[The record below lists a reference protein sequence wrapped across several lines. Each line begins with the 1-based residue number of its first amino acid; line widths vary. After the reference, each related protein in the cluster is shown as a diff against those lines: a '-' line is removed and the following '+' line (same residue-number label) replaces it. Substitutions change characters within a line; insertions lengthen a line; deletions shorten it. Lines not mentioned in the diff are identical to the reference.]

1 MVCTKLDFPQYEIP
15 YKSMTY
21 SVGHIGMVFA

>member
-1 MVCTKLDFPQYEIP
+1 MVCTKLDFPQYEIL

-21 SVGHIGMVFA
+21 SVGQIGIERA